1 MEDFTGGVTEFY
13 EMKEAPKELYK
24 IMKKAL
30 DRGSLMG
37 CSIDVSR
44 PAAQRGV
51 PGWELGP
58 DASLVSL
65 QSLVPARF
73 ETRTA
78 TGLVKGHAYSV
89 TAVEEVEPVPGAPRG
104 VSSSLTLCLLHS
116 VNRLSTRTPR
126 SAWCASGTPGARWNG
141 TAPGATSDQF

>member
-44 PAAQRGV
+44 TQGGV
-51 PGWELGP
+51 LGGELGR
-58 DASLVSL
+58 DASVVSL

-89 TAVEEVEPVPGAPRG
+89 TAVEEVAPVPGSTTLCSGAHC
-104 VSSSLTLCLLHS
+104 LTLSPPQCKPSQHKDAK
-116 VNRLSTRTPR
+116 VRLVRLRNP
-126 SAWCASGTPGARWNG
+126 WGQVEWNG
-141 TAPGATSDQF
+141 PWSDK

>member
-30 DRGSLMG
+30 ERGSLMG
-37 CSIDVSR
+37 CSIDVSLTPNTHTHTSR
-44 PAAQRGV
+44 LVKIEKRS
-51 PGWELGP
+51 
-58 DASLVSL
+58 ASGRLCVVVCP

-73 ETRTA
+73 ETRTV

-89 TAVEEVEPVPGAPRG
+89 TAVEEVKM
-104 VSSSLTLCLLHS
+104 
-116 VNRLSTRTPR
+116 LSFRTG
-126 SAWCASGTPGARWNG
+126 CKE
-141 TAPGATSDQF
+141 

>member
-44 PAAQRGV
+44 RAAGRSA
-51 PGWELGP
+51 WRP
-58 DASLVSL
+58 DANGRGVSL

-89 TAVEEVEPVPGAPRG
+89 TAVEEVGPIPGAPRC
-104 VSSSLTLCLLHS
+104 VRSL
-116 VNRLSTRTPR
+116 
-126 SAWCASGTPGARWNG
+126 
-141 TAPGATSDQF
+141 